1 MTTAKKPSTP
11 RQPPT
16 QTPAKAEP
24 KKVTAED
31 DVLPYVR
38 RRKVFSTGSVASQ
51 FNVSNGSATAL
62 VAILRIKRV
71 IEKDGKAS
79 DGTSQ
84 WRYTG

>member
-1 MTTAKKPSTP
+1 MATAKKCSTP
-11 RQPPT
+11 QSAT
-16 QTPAKAEP
+16 KSATAKP
-24 KKVTAED
+24 VKVTAE

-71 IEKDGKAS
+71 IEKDGTAS